1 MLKTT
6 KQQMR
11 IMRGRH
17 YERNESFFFIATR
30 VDEYWL
36 SSATVLVFVLA
47 KAKMANEL
55 DRVRICAAELRAE
68 VSNSPN
74 IAVCAKGETELSI
87 CSEKLFLSN
96 RLEKSNQ

>member
-1 MLKTT
+1 M
-6 KQQMR
+6 
-11 IMRGRH
+11 
-17 YERNESFFFIATR
+17 
-30 VDEYWL
+30 DEYWL
-36 SSATVLVFVLA
+36 SSATVLVVFVLA

-87 CSEKLFLSN
+87 CSEK
-96 RLEKSNQ
+96 

>member
-1 MLKTT
+1 MY
-6 KQQMR
+6 
-11 IMRGRH
+11 IH
-17 YERNESFFFIATR
+17 YERNEFFFIATR

-36 SSATVLVFVLA
+36 SSATVLVVFVLA

-74 IAVCAKGETELSI
+74 ITVCAKGETELSI
-87 CSEKLFLSN
+87 CSEKFLLSY